1 MIPVG
6 YSMLKSISTHLQHI
20 FIMAKTEQEKADMEG
35 QHKKFGAPDVSKEAA
50 KIEAPEKAL
59 EKNLEEL
66 AAFGGFDLLEG
77 AIDGLENMNPEKKAS
92 KSIFLTESE
101 FRENRENLSQLLE
114 LWIALLQDGGQPF
127 EMVDLC
133 KSQAQKVDKV
143 LKKNLKIVFDQIK
156 KLETSYRSVALF
168 FANAETNE
176 VEYLSVL
183 NTDKNELQDSES
195 KFFKRVSSELT
206 KYYDRLNLKNNY
218 SLLVIPGYLGSKQAV
233 DIWGK
238 IAHKNKVMLV
248 TDFKDRPD
256 FKMLKESL
264 EKESLAGAEPHLA
277 NVLMTSN
284 WLVGRKKYEDI
295 GETEE
300 FHVPPAG
307 ALAGKLYNTEGIII
321 SQGAAGKKFGS
332 INDAKGT
339 RLDML
344 KTEIAD
350 LIDLSTIPM
359 VFEDNRV
366 MAFSNKSLFNGQ
378 PAGLQEYSIVRV
390 FDWIGKVFMNFFNDV
405 AFQNWNSTLKRQQK
419 EEVTNFLDDYR
430 GPGKLIED
438 YRYEDIRQD
447 PVTKD
452 ITIEINIKPF
462 FAARN
467 FHIKLTGHE
476 GKVGKEWEQDVK

>member
-1 MIPVG
+1 MT
-6 YSMLKSISTHLQHI
+6 KQ
-20 FIMAKTEQEKADMEG
+20 AQEQSAMQKADNKG
-35 QHKKFGAPDVSKEAA
+35 
-50 KIEAPEKAL
+50 EAPGLWKEIEKISEPAEYLQENLQQL
-59 EKNLEEL
+59 ES
-66 AAFGGFDLLEG
+66 FGGYDLLEG
-77 AIDGLENMNPEKKAS
+77 AVDGLENMNPERRAS
-92 KSIFLTESE
+92 KSIFLTEKE
-101 FRENRENLSQLLE
+101 FKENRENLAQNLE
-114 LWIALLQDGGQPF
+114 LWITLLNSQDQVTDIV
-127 EMVDLC
+127 ETC
-133 KSQAQKVDKV
+133 KQEAANVDKV
-143 LKKNLKIVFDQIK
+143 LKKNLKKAFEK
-156 KLETSYRSVALF
+156 TNNLERSYRAVALF
-168 FANAETNE
+168 FANAESNE

-183 NTDKNELQDSES
+183 NADKNQLQDSES
-195 KFFKRVSSELT
+195 KFFKLVSGELT
-206 KYYDRLNLKNNY
+206 KFYDRLNLKNNY
-218 SLLVIPGYLGSKQAV
+218 SMLVIPGYLGSKQAV

-264 EKESLAGAEPHLA
+264 EKESLSGGDAHLS
-277 NVLMTSN
+277 NVLMTCN
-284 WLVGRKKYEDI
+284 WIVGRNKYEEI
-295 GETEE
+295 GEEE
-300 FHVPPAG
+300 ELYVPPAA
-307 ALAGKLYNTEGIII
+307 ALAGKLYNTDGIII
-321 SQGAAGKKFGS
+321 SQGAAGKKYGT

-344 KTEIAD
+344 KSEIAS
-350 LIDLSTIPM
+350 LIDLSTIPL

-378 PAGLQEYSIVRV
+378 PIGLQEYSIVRV

-405 AFQNWNSTLKRQQK
+405 AFQNWNSSLKRQLK
-419 EEVTNFLDDYR
+419 EEVTKFLDDYR

-476 GKVGKEWEQDVK
+476 GTAGKEWEQSVN